1 MLHRSNASHHYKSAH
16 KRFAKPAIEHF
27 FELEFPKLFG
37 PGMRS
42 TIADKLIEIFH
53 ANFKNPSTLKP
64 GQVLWNA
71 VHKETRADSLNM
83 KLVPVILTLVCDQ
96 DISKLENG
104 LKVSEHKRNVI
115 ARLTK
120 EAYTQGA
127 LLSMRDISLLI
138 ACSDSAVSLCRKKYE
153 SEHNV
158 VLPHTGNLHD
168 MGSCLTHKHQIIYKS
183 IVEKKD
189 PSLVATE
196 TRHSIKAV
204 DHYLKDYNRVLTLYL
219 DNKTPEYIQIVTK
232 LSLNVI
238 YQYVNIIK
246 QYVKEHELTV

>member
-1 MLHRSNASHHYKSAH
+1 
-16 KRFAKPAIEHF
+16 
-27 FELEFPKLFG
+27 
-37 PGMRS
+37 MRS

-104 LKVSEHKRNVI
+104 LQVSEHKRNVI

-138 ACSDSAVSLCRKKYE
+138 ACTDSSVSTCRKRYE

-189 PSLVATE
+189 PTVVATE
-196 TRHSIKAV
+196 TNHSIRAV

-232 LSLNVI
+232 LSLCVI
-238 YQYVNIIK
+238 NQYVNIIK
-246 QYVKEHELTV
+246 QYVTEPELIV